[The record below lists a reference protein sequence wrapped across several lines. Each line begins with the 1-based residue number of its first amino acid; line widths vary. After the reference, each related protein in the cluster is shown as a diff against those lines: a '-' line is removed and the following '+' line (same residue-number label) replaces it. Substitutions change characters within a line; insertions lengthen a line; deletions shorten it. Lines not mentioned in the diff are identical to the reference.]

1 MRHFYLFVF
10 FLLLTASVSAN
21 GDEPYPPRLFSR
33 GAGLLPNQLGLHF
46 VPTSVLGT
54 YRGLRF
60 GAQFRLG
67 SRFIIGGDVLLGNQ
81 GIGKTFTR
89 SDAII
94 DFDAKGIYPE
104 VKYIITPEGTDGLL
118 YVSVAVPIRERE
130 VAFGEGSYTNH
141 EQQIRYDFSGGRQSS
156 SKTSV
161 AIKLGAVKGLGG
173 PLYYEYYAGFGV
185 GRRVTNY
192 TDFTSRSLAVEQP
205 MNGED
210 ISDDLLSE
218 RKCWQVDLMIG
229 VKIGLAL

>member
-1 MRHFYLFVF
+1 MKHLL
-10 FLLLTASVSAN
+10 FLLFSLLSLSSVFAN

-33 GAGLLPNQLGLHF
+33 GAGLLPNQFGLHI

-67 SRFIIGGDVLLGNQ
+67 SRLIIGGDVLLGNQ

-89 SDAII
+89 SDAIV
-94 DFDAKGIYPE
+94 DFDAKGFYPE
-104 VKYIITPEGTDGLL
+104 VKYIITPDGTDGLL
-118 YVSVAVPIRERE
+118 YVSVAVPVRERE
-130 VAFGEGSYTNH
+130 VVFGEGSFTNH
-141 EQQIRYDFSGGRQSS
+141 EQQIRYDFNGGLQNSA
-156 SKTSV
+156 KTSV
-161 AIKLGAVKGLGG
+161 AIKMGAVKGLGG

-192 TDFTSRSLAVEQP
+192 TNFSSRSLAAEQP
-205 MNGED
+205 MNGEE

-229 VKIGLAL
+229 VKIGFAL